1 MNNAATDGKKKGNR
15 ALTIAIEMAVVLVA
29 VLIGFAIRY
38 GVYYTAIVTSESM
51 ESTLQINDRMLVDH
65 RASLSGTWKRGDVVL
80 FKIPDTWKRNE
91 ADERDQE
98 EGIELVKRVIGLP
111 GESIEVSNDGVMVAG
126 QKLDEPY
133 LKEKMDTPPVQIVL
147 GEKQYFLMGD
157 NRNNS
162 DDSRANGP
170 VDNNDILGRAVRLVG
185 PLSRFGAL
193 AHPNYILN

>member
-1 MNNAATDGKKKGNR
+1 MNNVATDEKKKGNR
-15 ALTIAIEMAVVLVA
+15 ALTIAIEVAIVLVA

-51 ESTLQINDRMLVDH
+51 EPTLQVNDRMLVDH
-65 RASLSGTWKRGDVVL
+65 RASLSGTWKRGDTVL
-80 FKIPDTWKRNE
+80 FKIPDTWKKSS
-91 ADERDQE
+91 ADEQDQAD
-98 EGIELVKRVIGLP
+98 GIELVKRVVGLP
-111 GESIEVSNDGVMVAG
+111 GESIEVSSEGVWVAG
-126 QKLDEPY
+126 KKLDEPY
-133 LKEKMDTPPVQIVL
+133 LKEKMDTPPVKIVL

>member
-111 GESIEVSNDGVMVAG
+111 GESIEVSNDGVLVAG

-147 GEKQYFLMGD
+147 GKKQYFLMGD